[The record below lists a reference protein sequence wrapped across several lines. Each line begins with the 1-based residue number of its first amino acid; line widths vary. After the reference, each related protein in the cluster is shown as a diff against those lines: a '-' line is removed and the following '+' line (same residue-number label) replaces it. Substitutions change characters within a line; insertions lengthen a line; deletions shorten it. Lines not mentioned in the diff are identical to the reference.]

1 MKFAIP
7 LSILPTNEL
16 LEITLQA
23 EKCGF
28 DSVATSDHLIH
39 PKNFS
44 VPYPYTEDGKVRWE
58 EGTDWPDPINL
69 FSYLAGATTKI
80 NFYTSVYILPA
91 RNPLRAAKEIST
103 LANFSNG
110 RFSLGIGMGWMPEE
124 FQVGE
129 QAFRMRGKRADE
141 MIEVMKKLWSGDMH
155 SFDGEFYNY
164 EPLEMLPKPNHKIPI
179 LVGGFSKPA
188 IRRAAQHDGWVSDLH
203 SLEELEALIKKIK
216 QERKEKNKTG
226 EYQIIAFSCW
236 DAFSA
241 DGFKKMQEL
250 GVTTI
255 TTYPWMLYGVMNEAP
270 LQDKLDGLK
279 RFSDEIINKF

>member
-69 FSYLAGATTKI
+69 FSYLAGATKKI

-110 RFSLGIGMGWMPEE
+110 RF
-124 FQVGE
+124 
-129 QAFRMRGKRADE
+129 
-141 MIEVMKKLWSGDMH
+141 
-155 SFDGEFYNY
+155 
-164 EPLEMLPKPNHKIPI
+164 
-179 LVGGFSKPA
+179 
-188 IRRAAQHDGWVSDLH
+188 
-203 SLEELEALIKKIK
+203 
-216 QERKEKNKTG
+216 
-226 EYQIIAFSCW
+226 
-236 DAFSA
+236 
-241 DGFKKMQEL
+241 
-250 GVTTI
+250 
-255 TTYPWMLYGVMNEAP
+255 
-270 LQDKLDGLK
+270 
-279 RFSDEIINKF
+279 